1 MALYFFITYAALTIT
16 FYAAFLVDG
25 YHLPKTFSGVLI
37 SLFFLAIMAPGL
49 ILDRIIGIFKG
60 YTNVAAIAM
69 IGAGLFCFG
78 IFRDRGMLVVGASLA
93 GFGYGL
99 MQPLIYDKTAII
111 APPRA
116 ATLALSFVMAVNYLA
131 IMLCPFL
138 PAKSRIM
145 EKNLVYTTCGTC
157 SKLLDV
163 TVENDRVKRV
173 QFIGGCH
180 GNSQGIAALIA
191 GMEVDEAIARLS
203 GIDCGGRGTSCP
215 DQLAKALTQLKN
227 SR

>member
-1 MALYFFITYAALTIT
+1 
-16 FYAAFLVDG
+16 
-25 YHLPKTFSGVLI
+25 
-37 SLFFLAIMAPGL
+37 
-49 ILDRIIGIFKG
+49 
-60 YTNVAAIAM
+60 
-69 IGAGLFCFG
+69 
-78 IFRDRGMLVVGASLA
+78 
-93 GFGYGL
+93 
-99 MQPLIYDKTAII
+99 
-111 APPRA
+111 
-116 ATLALSFVMAVNYLA
+116 
-131 IMLCPFL
+131 
-138 PAKSRIM
+138 M

-173 QFIGGCH
+173 QFIG
-180 GNSQGIAALIA
+180 A